1 MRMVPTVP
9 FIFYM
14 YGTELKHEI
23 VCLSVQQ
30 LNMLSLPNEVCS
42 YLLPAFDL
50 VVPKKKRNETN
61 SSALFHALDDVIIL
75 YLL

>member
-9 FIFYM
+9 FIFSM

-50 VVPKKKRNETN
+50 VVPNKNATRQTV
-61 SSALFHALDDVIIL
+61 LPFFM
-75 YLL
+75 LLMM